1 CTTDQIH
8 HFSRDQSDEILTD
21 IRFAYISQMYAGYL
35 VCPNKYVNVDRKQW
49 NYFSDE
55 HLFDDDDVHIVFNR
69 TLTNSLPTLTHIDGE
84 NTEGEIFFDKLKSI
98 GFYDV

>member
-1 CTTDQIH
+1 
-8 HFSRDQSDEILTD
+8 
-21 IRFAYISQMYAGYL
+21 MYADYL